1 MKSIH
6 VIGAGMAGQEGF
18 TAQAL
23 GLIAASDI
31 LFGVPRLL
39 ALFPDYQREKQQID
53 DESMAAMIER
63 LRHFHGNAVV
73 LASGDPLFFGV
84 GRYLLRNLPEAL
96 IDFLPNVTSVQYA
109 FAKIRE
115 PWDDAIFVST
125 HSRDVKSVV
134 DRVVANDKA
143 AILTDELITPKMI
156 AAELAVRD
164 RLGYRVYL
172 CENLGTAEEKI
183 RLTSVKGLLE
193 LDVAA
198 LNVLIFIRE
207 YEEDEQQ
214 ALPVFGIPDD
224 EFLSV
229 KKTMTREEVR
239 VVTLAK
245 LRLRHDMCLWDIGAG
260 SGSISIEA
268 DYLLPQGRVFAI
280 ERNDE
285 SLGFIRENLRRF
297 NARNVTLVTG
307 SAPECLDEL
316 PDPDRVF
323 IGGSGGHLW
332 DILEQV
338 DQRLPI
344 GGLVVLNAITLDTL
358 TAANDYFSNAGYQV
372 EVVALNI
379 ARTRPETNYKMFE
392 AYNPVYIITGVKQ

>member
-6 VIGAGMAGQEGF
+6 VIGTGMAGQEGF
-18 TAQAL
+18 TPQAL
-23 GLIAASDI
+23 ELISASEI
-31 LFGVPRLL
+31 LFGAPRLL
-39 ALFPDYQREKQQID
+39 ALIADYKGEKQQID
-53 DESMAAMIER
+53 EQAMARMVER
-63 LRHFHGNAVV
+63 LRHFQGRAVV
-73 LASGDPLFFGV
+73 LASGDPLFFGL

-96 IDFLPNVTSVQYA
+96 IEFLPNVTSVQYA

-115 PWDDAIFVST
+115 PWDDSVFVSAQG
-125 HSRDVKSVV
+125 RDVRDVV
-134 DRVVANDKA
+134 DRIVANDKA
-143 AILTDELITPKMI
+143 AVLTDEITTPQMI
-156 AAELAVRD
+156 ARELLKRS
-164 RLGYRVYL
+164 RTGYRAYL

-183 RLTSVKGLLE
+183 RVTQVKGLIDLQVE
-193 LDVAA
+193 P
-198 LNVLIFIRE
+198 LNVLILIRE
-207 YEEDEQQ
+207 YEDDEQRG
-214 ALPVFGIPDD
+214 LPSFGIPDD

-268 DYLLPQGRVFAI
+268 DHLLPNGRVFAI
-280 ERNDE
+280 ERNEE

-307 SAPECLDEL
+307 NAPDCLDEL

-332 DILEQV
+332 EILDRV
-338 DQRLPI
+338 DQRLTT
-344 GGLVVLNAITLDTL
+344 GGLIVLNAITLDTL
-358 TAANDYFSNAGYQV
+358 TAANDYFSNAGYLV

-392 AYNPVYIITGVKQ
+392 AYNPVYIITGAKQ

>member
-23 GLIAASDI
+23 ELIATSDI
-31 LFGVPRLL
+31 LFGAPRLL
-39 ALFPDYQREKQQID
+39 ALFPDYHGEKQQID
-53 DESMAAMIER
+53 DQSMASMIER
-63 LRHFHGNAVV
+63 LRQFQGKAVV

-115 PWDDAIFVST
+115 PWDDAVFVST
-125 HSRDVKSVV
+125 QARDVKSVV

-143 AILTDELITPKMI
+143 AILTDDLVTPKMI
-156 AAELAVRD
+156 AAEMVGRD
-164 RLGYRVYL
+164 RFGYRVYL

-183 RLTSVKGLLE
+183 RLTSVKGLLD

-198 LNVLIFIRE
+198 LNVLILIRE
-207 YEEDEQQ
+207 YEEEEQQ
-214 ALPVFGIPDD
+214 SLPVFGIPDD
-224 EFLSV
+224 EFVSV

-307 SAPECLDEL
+307 NAPDCLDEL

-332 DILEQV
+332 EILEQV
-338 DQRLPI
+338 DQRLAV
-344 GGLVVLNAITLDTL
+344 GGLIVLNAITLDTL
-358 TAANDYFSNAGYQV
+358 TATNDYFNNAGYQV

>member
-1 MKSIH
+1 MKSIY

-31 LFGVPRLL
+31 LFGAPRLL
-39 ALFPDYQREKQQID
+39 DLFPDYQKEKQQID
-53 DESMAAMIER
+53 DQSMGLMIER
-63 LRHFHGNAVV
+63 LRHFDGNAVV
-73 LASGDPLFFGV
+73 LASGDPLFFGI
-84 GRYLLRNLPEAL
+84 GRFLLRNLSEAL

-125 HSRDVKSVV
+125 QGRDVKSVI

-143 AILTDELITPKMI
+143 AILTDESVTPKMI
-156 AAELAVRD
+156 AAELVARH

-172 CENLGTAEEKI
+172 CEDLGSEAEKI
-183 RLTSVKGLLE
+183 RQASVRETAELE
-193 LDVAA
+193 AA
-198 LNVLIFIRE
+198 VLNVMILIRE
-207 YEEDEQQ
+207 YEEDEQRT
-214 ALPVFGIPDD
+214 LPVFGIPDD
-224 EFLSV
+224 KFLSV

-285 SLGFIRENLRRF
+285 SLGFLRENLYRF

-307 SAPECLDEL
+307 NAPDCLDEL

-332 DILEQV
+332 EILEQV
-338 DQRLPI
+338 DQRLAV

-358 TAANDYFSNAGYQV
+358 TAANDYFSNAGYLV
-372 EVVALNI
+372 EVVALNV
-379 ARTRPETNYKMFE
+379 ARTRPDTNYKMFE
-392 AYNPVYIITGVKQ
+392 AYNPVYIITGAKQ

>member
-1 MKSIH
+1 MKSIY
-6 VIGAGMAGQEGF
+6 VIGAGMTGQEGF

-23 GLIAASDI
+23 GLIAASDM
-31 LFGVPRLL
+31 LFGATRLL
-39 ALFPDYQREKQQID
+39 DLFPDYQHEKHQID
-53 DESMAAMIER
+53 DQSMGLMIER
-63 LRHFHGNAVV
+63 LRHFEGHAVV
-73 LASGDPLFFGV
+73 LASGDPLFFGI
-84 GRYLLRNLPEAL
+84 GRFLLRNLPDAL
-96 IDFLPNVTSVQYA
+96 IEFLPNVTSVQYA

-115 PWDDAIFVST
+115 PWDDAIFVSS
-125 HSRDVKSVV
+125 HGRDVKSVV

-143 AILTDELITPKMI
+143 AILTDEAVTPKMI
-156 AAELAVRD
+156 AAELVARH

-172 CENLGTAEEKI
+172 CENLGSAAEKI
-183 RLTSVKGLLE
+183 RMASVRE
-193 LDVAA
+193 TADIEAAA
-198 LNVLIFIRE
+198 LNVMILIRE
-207 YEEDEQQ
+207 YEEDELR

-307 SAPECLDEL
+307 NAPDCLDEL

-332 DILEQV
+332 EILEQV

-344 GGLVVLNAITLDTL
+344 GGLIVLNAITLDTL
-358 TAANDYFSNAGYQV
+358 TAANDYFSNAGYLV
-372 EVVALNI
+372 EVVALNV